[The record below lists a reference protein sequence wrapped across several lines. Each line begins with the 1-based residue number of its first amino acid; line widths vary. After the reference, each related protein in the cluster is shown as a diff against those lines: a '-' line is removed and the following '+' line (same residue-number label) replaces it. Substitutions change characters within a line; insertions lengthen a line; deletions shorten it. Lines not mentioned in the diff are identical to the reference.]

1 MRLGVSAHSLCR
13 NPRFTRLLAATA
25 VSELGTEIS
34 GLAIPLS
41 AILALHAG
49 VLEVGVLMALG
60 FVPFAMF
67 GLVAGAWVDRV
78 RKRPLLISADI
89 LRAVALAS
97 VPLSWASGHL
107 SIGQLY
113 AVAFVVGSLN
123 VLFEIA
129 KQTYVPAVVDR
140 EQLGEANG
148 RLMLAEQGSAVAG
161 PGLGGLLIGAIGAP
175 LAVTV
180 DALSYIASAGLIAGI
195 KHVEVSAGPAKVG
208 MGRSMVSGV
217 QFVVGNR
224 LLLPIAIIGS
234 LVTFFARMVQVVLL
248 VYLAREARLTPAA
261 IGVVFAIAGGGF
273 VLGALVA
280 DSAGRRLGIG
290 LATTTGLM
298 VVSAGLVLIALG
310 PPATAGWW
318 ATAGLFVYGVA
329 AVIWTVNVT
338 TLRQLATPRE
348 MLGRVTATMRVVSYS
363 VIPLAAVTGGALG
376 SAIGLRQTLAV
387 AAAGAVLA
395 ALAVL
400 ASPLP
405 RGHAEQ
411 PITSPEFSKRGQSR
425 S

>member
-1 MRLGVSAHSLCR
+1 VRLSPSPQSLWR
-13 NPRFTRLLAATA
+13 NSRFTRLFAATA

-60 FVPFAMF
+60 FVPFALF

-78 RKRPLLISADI
+78 HKRPLLISADI
-89 LRAVALAS
+89 LRGLALAT
-97 VPLSWASGHL
+97 VPLAWAAGHL
-107 SIGQLY
+107 SIAQLY
-113 AVAFVVGSLN
+113 AIAFVVGSLN

-129 KQTYVPAVVDR
+129 KQTYVPGAVSRD
-140 EQLGEANG
+140 QLGEANG

-161 PGLGGLLIGAIGAP
+161 PGVGGLLIGAIGAP
-175 LAVTV
+175 LAVAA
-180 DALSYIASAGLIAGI
+180 DALSYVASAALIAGI
-195 KHVEVSAGPAKVG
+195 RHVETNAPPAGVG
-208 MGRSMVSGV
+208 IGRSIVGGVS
-217 QFVVGNR
+217 FVIRHR
-224 LLLPIAIIGS
+224 LLLPIAVIGS
-234 LVTFFARMVQVVLL
+234 LVTFFARMIQVVLL

-261 IGVVFAIAGGGF
+261 IGLVFAVAGVGF

-280 DSAGRRLGIG
+280 DPAGQRMGIG
-290 LATTTGLM
+290 RAATTGL
-298 VVSAGLVLIALG
+298 VVVAAGLVLIALG
-310 PPATAGWW
+310 PPATAAWW

-329 AVIWTVNVT
+329 AVVWTVNVT

-376 SAIGLRQTLAV
+376 SAIGLRHTLAI
-387 AAAGAVLA
+387 AATGAVLA
-395 ALAVL
+395 ALAMI

-405 RGHAEQ
+405 REPAEQ
-411 PITSPEFSKRGQSR
+411 AVESPDFSKSGQSR
-425 S
+425 P